1 MAPAKRHVQSSPPL
15 RKIDESKYPHQFM
28 SAKEMNRALSRIA
41 KEIVEDRGLLQD
53 YEGVRSRPFPIQ
65 NVAFYTVQSLYL

>member
-1 MAPAKRHVQSSPPL
+1 
-15 RKIDESKYPHQFM
+15 M